1 MKNIVTSNSPD
12 FFLNIQESFLYNFY
26 NNTETLTTDNVIINN
41 SNNPYKLIR
50 LVVTS
55 SAKYDKRIFSFYNNT
70 RLENL
75 SDISNKN
82 LNKNDLSYFNHTHK
96 LEPNSKNLNF
106 DASDD
111 EIKKINNFYD
121 INKEIFQDAIE
132 FAKSNKKLS
141 INKKYESVF
150 ESSNKN
156 NIFFTK
162 KNFSDVVEYDK
173 LISGSIDDAS
183 ITDNINKLIINS
195 GFKPFQKK
203 SVYNNQRNIE
213 SYYLKIGFLI
223 EKYIKKD
230 DEFTK
235 LCSYF
240 KLNEQNNNINNLN
253 RRADSHTID
262 YSFVLNDSAIKYGK
276 TYKYIAYPVY
286 ITSIPTNSDYHTY
299 DDFIVCGY
307 PYITN
312 EILCKEYKRP
322 IPPTQLSFK
331 YVASQKSLKINWNKP
346 LEEQGDVKGYQIFKR
361 HSIKDP
367 FVLIKQLEFHNKND
381 LYERNNNV
389 SLEIVE
395 EMTNTNNTEYHDKNF
410 KIEKI
415 SIYCICSIDAHG
427 FVSNYSPQFGV
438 KYNHSN
444 KKCEVDLVSSSGAP
458 LHMPNLLIPRKTKFF
473 DNDDY
478 LVTNTPVEEKVKK
491 FTIYATPEYNRVNT
505 NTSAHKSML
514 HDTYKLSLFKI
525 ENSSTYVDNINILNF
540 NNENLI

>member
-1 MKNIVTSNSPD
+1 MKNIITSNSPD

-26 NNTETLTTDNVIINN
+26 SNTETLTTDNVITNN
-41 SNNPYKLIR
+41 ANNPYKLIR
-50 LVVTS
+50 LVATS
-55 SAKYDKRIFSFYNNT
+55 RAKYDKRMFSFYNNT

-96 LEPNSKNLNF
+96 LEPNSKNLNY

-121 INKEIFQDAIE
+121 INKETFQDAIE
-132 FAKSNKKLS
+132 FTKANKKLS

-150 ESSNKN
+150 ESSNEN

-162 KNFSDVVEYDK
+162 KNFSDIVEYDE
-173 LISGSIDDAS
+173 LLVGSTSAASVTDDV
-183 ITDNINKLIINS
+183 NKLIINS

-223 EKYIKKD
+223 EKYTKKD
-230 DEFTK
+230 GKFTK

-253 RRADSHTID
+253 RQSASHTID
-262 YSFVLNDSAIKYGK
+262 YSFVLNDAAIKYGK
-276 TYKYIAYPVY
+276 TYKYVVYPVY

-322 IPPTQLSFK
+322 IPPSQLGFK
-331 YVASQKSLKINWNKP
+331 YIASQKALKINWNKP
-346 LEEQGDVKGYQIFKR
+346 LEEQGDIKGYQIFKR

-381 LYERNNNV
+381 LYERNINV

-395 EMTNTNNTEYHDKNF
+395 ELTNSNNTEYYDKNF

-444 KKCEVDLVSSSGAP
+444 KKCEIDLVSSSGAP

-473 DNDDY
+473 NNDDY

-505 NTSAHKSML
+505 NTSSHKAML